1 MPSRVDRS
9 LTGARKKKS
18 NQMAKVLFMNVAK
31 HYGSNVVIPDLN
43 LEIADGEFAV
53 LVGPSGCGKT
63 TTLQMVAGL
72 ETISSGTLL
81 IGDQDVTDVPP
92 KDRDIAMVFQSYAL
106 FPHLNV
112 RNNIA
117 FGLKIRKVPK
127 DEMDD
132 QVKSVA
138 ERLRIE
144 SFLDRLPK
152 ALSGGQ
158 RQRVALARAVVRRP
172 GVFLMD
178 EPLSNLDAKLRI
190 EARSF
195 LSKMHRELQTT
206 TIYVT
211 HDQSEAMTMG
221 TKIVILN
228 EGRIQQVA
236 SPLEVYNHPANQFV
250 AGFIG
255 SPAMN
260 FLTLSLENDSL
271 VDSTAGIR
279 IPMTGQMRSELASY
293 RKPTVVLGVRPEA
306 LRPLGR
312 GLIVP
317 ANAVRLTVDVVQHLG
332 HEILLDAS
340 DGAHRIV
347 ARVPP
352 GDDSGVGER
361 RPFVVNMDMVHLF
374 DAETGKNVA
383 SAAAN

>member
-1 MPSRVDRS
+1 
-9 LTGARKKKS
+9 
-18 NQMAKVLFMNVAK
+18 MAKVVFMNVAK
-31 HYGSNVVIPDLN
+31 HYGNDIVIPDLN

-81 IGDQDVTDVPP
+81 IGDRDVTDLPP
-92 KDRDIAMVFQSYAL
+92 KERDIAMVFQSYAL

-117 FGLKIRKVPK
+117 FGMKIRKVPRSEI
-127 DEMDD
+127 DE

-144 SFLDRLPK
+144 NYLNRLPK

-221 TKIVILN
+221 TKIVILD

-236 SPLEVYNHPANQFV
+236 SPLEVYNHPANRFV
-250 AGFIG
+250 ASFIG

-260 FLTLSLENDSL
+260 FLTLSLENNSL
-271 VDSTAGIR
+271 VDPIANIK
-279 IPMTGQMRSELASY
+279 IPLTNQMQAQLATY
-293 RKPTVVLGVRPEA
+293 RRPKVVLGVRPEA
-306 LRPLGR
+306 LRPLER
-312 GLIVP
+312 GLPTP
-317 ANAVRLTVDVVQHLG
+317 ANAVSLVVDVIQHLG

-340 DGAHRIV
+340 DEEHRIV

-352 GDDSGVGER
+352 NDDSGVGER
-361 RPFVVNMDMVHLF
+361 RPFVVSMEMVHLF
-374 DAETGKNVA
+374 DMETGRNLA
-383 SAAAN
+383 SVDRDDR

>member
-1 MPSRVDRS
+1 
-9 LTGARKKKS
+9 
-18 NQMAKVLFMNVAK
+18 MAKVSFINVAK
-31 HYGSNVVIPDLN
+31 HYGTNVVIPDLN

-53 LVGPSGCGKT
+53 LVGPSGCGKS

-81 IGDQDVTDVPP
+81 IGDRDVTDIPP

-106 FPHLNV
+106 FPHLDI

-117 FGLKIRKVPK
+117 FGLNIRRVPK
-127 DEMDD
+127 KEMEG
-132 QVKSVA
+132 QVKGVA
-138 ERLRIE
+138 ERLRIGDY
-144 SFLDRLPK
+144 LDRLPK

-158 RQRVALARAVVRRP
+158 RQRVALARALVRRP

-178 EPLSNLDAKLRI
+178 EPLSNLDAQLRI

-195 LSKMHRELQTT
+195 LSKMHRDLKTT

-221 TKIVILN
+221 TKIVVLN

-236 SPLEVYNHPANQFV
+236 TPLEVYNHPANRFV

-271 VDSTAGIR
+271 VDPKAGIK
-279 IPMTGQMRSELASY
+279 IPLTGRMRAHLAAY
-293 RKPTVVLGVRPEA
+293 RKPTVVLGARPEA
-306 LRPLGR
+306 LRPLER
-312 GLIVP
+312 DLPVP
-317 ANAVRLTVDVVQHLG
+317 PNTVRLIIDVVQHLG

-340 DGAHRIV
+340 DGVHRVV
-347 ARVPP
+347 ARVAP
-352 GDDSGVGER
+352 GDDSGVGEPR
-361 RPFVVNMDMVHLF
+361 QFLVNMEAVHLF
-374 DAETGKNVA
+374 DVETGLNLA
-383 SAAAN
+383 DTLI

>member
-1 MPSRVDRS
+1 MS
-9 LTGARKKKS
+9 
-18 NQMAKVLFMNVAK
+18 KVSFINVAK

-43 LEIADGEFAV
+43 LEIVDGEFAV
-53 LVGPSGCGKT
+53 LVGPSGCGKS

-72 ETISSGTLL
+72 ETISSGTLF

-92 KDRDIAMVFQSYAL
+92 KDRNIAMVFQSYAL
-106 FPHLNV
+106 FPHLNI

-117 FGLKIRKVPK
+117 FGLNIRRLPK
-127 DEMDD
+127 SEIKE

-158 RQRVALARAVVRRP
+158 RQRVALARALVRRP

-195 LSKMHRELQTT
+195 LSKMHRDLQTT

-221 TKIVILN
+221 TKIVVLN
-228 EGRIQQVA
+228 EGHIQQVA
-236 SPLEVYNHPANQFV
+236 APLEVYNHPANQFV

-271 VDSTAGIR
+271 VDPRAGIQ
-279 IPMTGQMRSELASY
+279 IPLSGRLRAQLAAY
-293 RKPTVVLGVRPEA
+293 RRPSVVLGARPEA
-306 LRPLGR
+306 LRPLER
-312 GLIVP
+312 SLPVP
-317 ANAVRLTVDVVQHLG
+317 PNAVMLTIDVIQHLG

-340 DGAHRIV
+340 DGVHRIV
-347 ARVPP
+347 ARVYP
-352 GDDSGVGER
+352 GDDSGIGER

-374 DAETGKNVA
+374 DSETGQNLA
-383 SAAAN
+383 DARS